1 MAPNTPDTAVNAK
14 ASSISTE
21 VSYTEIAE
29 NCANDPSYY
38 NTGNSYR
45 YMASTSNTFRYA
57 YSNIKEASNG
67 DISRA
72 DFYLQNQGAKID
84 YFTL

>member
-1 MAPNTPDTAVNAK
+1 MAPNSPDTAINAK
-14 ASSISTE
+14 ASSLSTE
-21 VSYTEIAE
+21 VSYSEIAE
-29 NCANDPSYY
+29 NCANDPSY
-38 NTGNSYR
+38 NSGNSYR

-57 YSNIKEASNG
+57 YSNIKEANSG

-84 YFTL
+84 NFTL